1 MKPIQ
6 LTVSGLHS
14 FREKQTINF
23 DSLCDGGIFGIFGPT
38 GSGKSS
44 ILDAMTLALYGKVE
58 RAMNNTH
65 GILNHAEDQL
75 TVSFSFELENA
86 SAKKRYVVERVFKR
100 TDDIRVKTAICR
112 LIEAGEEHVVL
123 ADKAVDVNEKVYG
136 LLGLTIDDF
145 TRAVVLPQGKF
156 AEFLSLKGA
165 ERRQM
170 LQRLFHLEQ
179 YGDQLM
185 KKLKKRVTATRI
197 SRNELEA
204 EKTGLGNAS
213 SEAVKEAK
221 QQLKDAEVL
230 LQKRNKEFESVTK
243 EFEDKKVLWD
253 LQQQKVEFEKE
264 KVNLIKQEGRIE
276 DLQQQLKRAD
286 EAETLRPYA
295 EALQDLRKEKQEAEV
310 NLEIVKKRYSEIK
323 QQYDQISQ
331 DYDKIRKEK
340 AEQEPKLVA
349 KREKLVSLQKVE
361 IDLQNDQKHLEE
373 LQNKNIKLQKQR
385 EESESLLKKAQQ
397 LVEKAVSKQLLLQE
411 EQKTKL
417 VTAKEREQLRAA
429 MEAKQNVLQSKQ
441 QHNETAEFLNTKIKT
456 LDNEKHKKQLIE
468 AERIKRQKQLQDEYT
483 RLNNLYYHVAE
494 YEKQY
499 KQYVAFAKNQQEKA
513 VEQEE
518 AEKSKKL
525 AFELVKQLEEGTPC
539 PVCGSCEHPSPIHIE
554 EQTQKS
560 EKVTAAELKQQL
572 EQLQSINAETQT
584 IQLKAESLS
593 QQLVSDFSFL
603 ENIQQQEEIH
613 VEELVS
619 KEQDFSIIQIYQIFK
634 SEFKAMTQDFLEIKA
649 AAEKVVKQLRE
660 LKEEEFRISNFISTA
675 SVDVNEWTVKQKQN
689 KQKYEQ
695 YKTYYED
702 HFSSIPID
710 DLEQYQKEMTKKDE
724 EYEQLSER
732 IQKSFTFIEEQQAM
746 VKAQEKSG
754 QQLSE
759 EQIGL
764 KTTIDNREMLINEKQ
779 EKLKEFISDNAD
791 FSISSLIESTEANLK
806 DLTDRENNL
815 YQEMQEKT
823 NMLHLVQSELAT
835 NEKTLEVATSK
846 TLEAEQKWT
855 KFCDNTSFHTI
866 EETLTSLLTENKRQ
880 QMKAEIEF
888 YLDKMKQLNTD
899 LNRIIEKLSNKEVT
913 LEQWNTIQ
921 QVKFEAK
928 TMVEEAVA
936 NKGAATNAL
945 QELLDKHE
953 RFTAIE
959 TAQKELDDLLQKL
972 EKLTSVFKGNSF
984 VEYVAEEQLQQVSRD
999 ASERLSLL
1007 TRGRYA
1013 IEVDSQGGFI
1023 MRDDANGGVRRP
1035 VSSLSGGETFLTSL
1049 ALALSLSTQIQLRGE
1064 YPLQFFFLDEGFGTL
1079 DVELLDTVITALE
1092 KLQAQNLSV
1101 GIISH
1106 VQELRAR
1113 LPRKLIVEPAEPS
1126 GKGSSVYLESL

>member
-14 FREKQTINF
+14 FREKQTIDF

-100 TDDIRVKTAICR
+100 TDDVRVKTAICR

-185 KKLKKRVTATRI
+185 KKLKKRVTVTRI
-197 SRNELEA
+197 ARNELEA

-213 SEAVKEAK
+213 STAVEEAK
-221 QQLKDAEVL
+221 KQLNDAEVL

-243 EFEDKKVLWD
+243 EFEDKKALWE

-264 KVNLIKQEGRIE
+264 KVNLIKEEDRIE
-276 DLQQQLKRAD
+276 DLQKQLKKAD

-295 EALQDLRKEKQEAEV
+295 EALQELRKEKQEAEV
-310 NLEIVKKRYSEIK
+310 NLEVVKKKYSEIK

-331 DYDKIRKEK
+331 DYEKVRKEK
-340 AEQEPKLVA
+340 AEQEPNLVA
-349 KREKLVSLQKVE
+349 KREKLVSLKKVE
-361 IDLQNDQKHLEE
+361 LDLQNDQKLLEE
-373 LQNKNIKLQKQR
+373 LQNKHYLLQKKR
-385 EESESLLKKAQQ
+385 EESQSLLKKAEQF
-397 LVEKAVSKQLLLQE
+397 VEKAVSKQQLLQE

-429 MEAKQNVLQSKQ
+429 IEAKQNVFQSKQ
-441 QHNETAEFLNTKIKT
+441 QYNETTEFLHSKSKT

-468 AERIKRQKQLQDEYT
+468 AELIKSQNQLKLEYK
-483 RLNNLYYHVAE
+483 RLNNLYFQVAE

-499 KQYVAFAKNQQEKA
+499 KQYIAFAKQRIEEA
-513 VEQEE
+513 VEKEE
-518 AEKSKKL
+518 IEKSKKL
-525 AFELVKQLEEGTPC
+525 AFELVKQLEDGAPC
-539 PVCGSCEHPSPIHIE
+539 PVCGSCDHPSPIHFDAQ
-554 EQTQKS
+554 EQNTN
-560 EKVTAAELKQQL
+560 EVTASQLKQQL
-572 EQLQSINAETQT
+572 EQLQSMSNETQT

-593 QQLVSDFSFL
+593 QQLVSDFTFV
-603 ENIQQQEEIH
+603 ENIQQEEIH
-613 VEELVS
+613 VKELVS
-619 KEQDFSIIQIYQIFK
+619 NDNDITIIAVYQIFK

-649 AAEKVVKQLRE
+649 ATERDVKQLRE
-660 LKEEEFRISNFISTA
+660 LKQEELKISNFISTA
-675 SVDVNEWTVKQKQN
+675 SVDVNEWTDKQKQN

-695 YKTYYED
+695 SKTYYEE

-710 DLEQYQKEMTKKDE
+710 NLEQYQKEIITKDE
-724 EYEQLSER
+724 EYEQLNER
-732 IQKSFTFIEEQQAM
+732 IQKSFAFIEEQQAM

-764 KTTIDNREMLINEKQ
+764 KTTIDNRKLLINEKH
-779 EKLKEFISDNAD
+779 EKLKEFITDNANT
-791 FSISSLIESTEANLK
+791 SISTLIEFINTKIKN
-806 DLTDRENNL
+806 LTDRENNL
-815 YQEMQEKT
+815 YQEMQKIT
-823 NMLHLVQSELAT
+823 NMLHHVQSDLAT
-835 NEKTLEVATSK
+835 NEKTYERATSK

-855 KFCDNTSFHTI
+855 TFCEKTSFNTI
-866 EETLTSLLTENKRQ
+866 EETLTSLLTETNRQ
-880 QMKAEIEF
+880 QMKAEIET

-899 LNRIIEKLSNKEVT
+899 LNRIMEKLSNKEVT
-913 LEQWNTIQ
+913 LEAWNIIQ
-921 QVKFEAK
+921 QVKSEAK

-959 TAQKELDDLLQKL
+959 TAQKELDDMLQKL
-972 EKLTSVFKGNSF
+972 EKLTTVFKGNSF

-1113 LPRKLIVEPAEPS
+1113 LQRKLIVEPAEPS

>member
-100 TDDIRVKTAICR
+100 TDDVRVKTAICR

-213 SEAVKEAK
+213 SEAVEDAK
-221 QQLKDAEVL
+221 KQVNDAELL
-230 LQKRNKEFESVTK
+230 LQKRNNEFESVTK
-243 EFEDKKVLWD
+243 EFEDKKALWE
-253 LQQQKVEFEKE
+253 LQQQKGEFEQE
-264 KVNLIKQEGRIE
+264 KANLIKQEGKIE

-295 EALQDLRKEKQEAEV
+295 EALQELRKEKQEAEV
-310 NLEIVKKRYSEIK
+310 NLEIVKKKHIEIK
-323 QQYDQISQ
+323 QQYNQISQ
-331 DYDKIRKEK
+331 DYEKIRKEK
-340 AEQEPKLVA
+340 AEQEPNLVA
-349 KREKLVSLQKVE
+349 KREKLLQLQKVE
-361 IDLQNDQKHLEE
+361 IDLQQDQKLLKE
-373 LQNKNIKLQKQR
+373 LQYKHSNLQKKR
-385 EESESLLKKAQQ
+385 EESQSLLNKAQQ
-397 LVEKAVSKQLLLQE
+397 LVEKAISKQLLLQE
-411 EQKTKL
+411 EQKAKL

-429 MEAKQNVLQSKQ
+429 FEAKQNVAQSKQ
-441 QHNETAEFLNTKIKT
+441 QYNETTEFLTNKTKI

-468 AERIKRQKQLQDEYT
+468 AELIKSQNQLQVEYK
-483 RLNNLYYHVAE
+483 RLTHLYFHVAE

-499 KQYVAFAKNQQEKA
+499 KQYIAFAKKQIDQAEK
-513 VEQEE
+513 QEE
-518 AEKSKKL
+518 IKKSRKL
-525 AFELVKQLEEGTPC
+525 AFELVKQLEEGAPC
-539 PVCGSCEHPSPIHIE
+539 PVCGSCNHPSPIHFD
-554 EQTQKS
+554 EQ
-560 EKVTAAELKQQL
+560 EHNIHEVTASQLKEQL
-572 EQLQSINAETQT
+572 EQLQSISTETQT
-584 IQLKAESLS
+584 VQLKAENLS
-593 QQLVSDFSFL
+593 QQLVSDYSFL
-603 ENIQQQEEIH
+603 EKIQQQEGNL
-613 VEELVS
+613 VEEIVS
-619 KEQDFSIIQIYQIFK
+619 KENDTTIIQAYQLFTT
-634 SEFKAMTQDFLEIKA
+634 EFKAMTQDFLEIKA

-660 LKEEEFRISNFISTA
+660 LKQEELKINNFISTA
-675 SVDVNEWTVKQKQN
+675 SVDVNDWTDKQKLN

-695 YKTYYED
+695 YEAYYSH
-702 HFSSIPID
+702 HFPSIPMDTI
-710 DLEQYQKEMTKKDE
+710 EQYQREVAKKDE
-724 EYEQLSER
+724 EYEQLNER

-764 KTTIDNREMLINEKQ
+764 KTTIDNREVLINEKQ
-779 EKLKEFISDNAD
+779 EKLKEFITGNAD
-791 FSISSLIESTEANLK
+791 SISSLIESTETKLK

-815 YQEMQEKT
+815 YQEMQKKT
-823 NMLHLVQSELAT
+823 NMLHHVQSELAS
-835 NEKTLEVATSK
+835 NEKTYERSTNQ
-846 TLEAEQKWT
+846 TIEAEHKWT
-855 KFCDNTSFHTI
+855 KFCEKTSFNSI
-866 EETLTSLLTENKRQ
+866 EETLTSLLTENNKQ
-880 QMKAEIEF
+880 QIKAEIET
-888 YLDKMKQLNTD
+888 YLDKLKQLNTD
-899 LNRIIEKLSNKEVT
+899 LKRIIEKLANKEVT
-913 LEQWNTIQ
+913 TDEWNTIQ
-921 QVKFEAK
+921 QIKTEAK

-936 NKGAATNAL
+936 NKGATTNAL

-959 TAQKELDDLLQKL
+959 TAQEELDDMLQKL
-972 EKLTSVFKGNSF
+972 EKLTTVFKGNSF